1 MEFTVSKNDLVR
13 ELSLSQVVVEKKTTI
28 PILSNVLLEAA
39 GDRVTLTANGKVA
52 VITLDHPPTINALSS
67 TLVGHLMAA
76 LDQVLAADFRALV
89 LTGAGRGFCSG
100 ADMKELPEWR
110 GQGAGEVLERLYH
123 PLFRALRDFP
133 MPIVTAV
140 NGPAVGI
147 GMSLA
152 LMGDL
157 VMAAR
162 SSYFLLSFARIGL
175 VPDGGMTFLL
185 PRAVGVAR
193 AREMALL
200 AEPLAADRALA
211 WGLINRLLPDD
222 ELQAE
227 ALAVAQ
233 RLAEGPASL
242 PFTRTLF
249 QDRDAHE
256 AQLGREAAAQQRAGE
271 TQDFAEGL
279 AGFAQKR
286 PPVFGGK

>member
-1 MEFTVSKNDLVR
+1 MIQP
-13 ELSLSQVVVEKKTTI
+13 QVFE
-28 PILSNVLLEAA
+28 
-39 GDRVTLTANGKVA
+39 RVTLAAHGKVA
-52 VITLDHPPTINALSS
+52 LVTLDHPPTINALSS
-67 TLVGHLMAA
+67 SLVGGLMAA
-76 LDQVLAADFRALV
+76 LDQVSADGFRALV

-100 ADMKELPEWR
+100 ADMTELPGWR
-110 GQGAGEVLERLYH
+110 GQGAGEVLEHLYH
-123 PLFRALRDFP
+123 PLFRTLRELP
-133 MPIVTAV
+133 IPIVTAV

-185 PRAVGVAR
+185 PRAIGVTR

-200 AEPLAADRALA
+200 AEPLAADKALD
-211 WGLINRLLPDD
+211 WGLINRLVRD
-222 ELQAE
+222 EQLQAE
-227 ALAVAQ
+227 ALDAAG
-233 RLAEGPASL
+233 RLADGPASL
-242 PFTRTLF
+242 PLTRALF

-279 AGFAQKR
+279 TAFGQKR
-286 PPVFGGK
+286 PPTFSGR